1 MHVYYLCIKYCLLQ
15 VRDDFFRLKGSALE
29 TFASNWRKAECK
41 IIEFCKQKFTKS
53 LAVLDILRKA
63 EEAEENFGLCF
74 NVSCRNSV

>member
-1 MHVYYLCIKYCLLQ
+1 MHMYYLCIKYCLLQ
-15 VRDDFFRLKGSALE
+15 VRDEFFRLKGSTLE

-63 EEAEENFGLCF
+63 EEAEENFCLCF
-74 NVSCRNSV
+74 NVSCHNSV